1 MIGDKPMVCHVY
13 DRASEALPGK
23 VWVATDDRRIYDT
36 VSAAGGQAVMTS
48 SDCANGTARCA
59 EAVDRL
65 GLSPDIIANIQGDE
79 PFLNPADINL
89 VISQFRDQSIE
100 IATLAR
106 RFNPEEGF
114 EALFCPDTPKVT
126 FTSSGRALYFSRSII
141 PYVRNEKWQ
150 KWIDATDFYI
160 HIGLYA
166 FRSESLAKAITLKEG
181 RLEQAERLEQLR
193 WLEAGMN
200 IGVAVTQSFSQS
212 VDTPDDLEKAR
223 RLFTEMQSAR

>member
-13 DRASEALPGK
+13 DRASQALPGK

-141 PYVRNEKWQ
+141 PYIRNEKWQ

>member
-1 MIGDKPMVCHVY
+1 MICHVY

-23 VWVATDDRRIYDT
+23 VWVATDDRRIFDT
-36 VSAAGGQAVMTS
+36 VTAAGGRAVMTS
-48 SDCANGTARCA
+48 SVCPNGTARCA
-59 EAVDRL
+59 EAIDLL
-65 GLSPDIIANIQGDE
+65 GLSPDIIVNIQGDE
-79 PFLNPADINL
+79 PFLNPADIDL
-89 VISQFRDQSIE
+89 VISQFRDPAVD

-114 EALFCPDTPKVT
+114 EALFCPDTPKNT
-126 FTSSGRALYFSRSII
+126 FTASGRALYFSRSII

-150 KWIDATDFYI
+150 DWINAAEFYI

-166 FRSESLAKAITLKEG
+166 FRATSLRKAVALKEG

-200 IGVAVTQSFSQS
+200 IGVAVTQSISQS
-212 VDTPDDLEKAR
+212 VDTTDDLEKAR
-223 RLFTEMQSAR
+223 KLFIEMHSEK

>member
-36 VSAAGGQAVMTS
+36 VSAAGGQTVMTS

-65 GLSPDIIANIQGDE
+65 GLSPDIIVNIQGDE

-89 VISQFRDQSIE
+89 AISQFHDQSLE

-150 KWIDATDFYI
+150 KWIDAMDFYI

>member
-1 MIGDKPMVCHVY
+1 MICHVY
-13 DRASEALPGK
+13 DQASEALPGK
-23 VWVATDDRRIYDT
+23 VWVATDDRRIFDT
-36 VSAAGGQAVMTS
+36 VTAAGGRAVMTS
-48 SDCANGTARCA
+48 SDCPNGTARCA
-59 EAVDRL
+59 EAIDLL
-65 GLSPDIIANIQGDE
+65 GLSPDIIVNIQGDE
-79 PFLNPADINL
+79 PFLNPADIDL
-89 VISQFRDQSIE
+89 VISRFRDPAVD

-126 FTSSGRALYFSRSII
+126 FTASGRALYFSRSII

-150 KWIDATDFYI
+150 DWTNAAEFYI

-166 FRSESLAKAITLKEG
+166 FRATSLRKAVALKEG

-200 IGVAVTQSFSQS
+200 IGVAVTQSISQS
-212 VDTPDDLEKAR
+212 VDTTDDLEKAR
-223 RLFTEMQSAR
+223 KLFNEMHSER